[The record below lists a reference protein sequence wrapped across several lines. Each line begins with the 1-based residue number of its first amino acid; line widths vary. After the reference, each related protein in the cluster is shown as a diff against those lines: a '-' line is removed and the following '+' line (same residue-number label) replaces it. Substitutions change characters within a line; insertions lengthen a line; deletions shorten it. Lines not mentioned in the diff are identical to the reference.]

1 MRTCFNAQE
10 KSTNPLWTNSPSSA
24 KFIPSSL
31 AISARPCHI
40 RAGIT
45 TPICTE
51 GSHFCGIKVW
61 LDFPNISRRI

>member
-10 KSTNPLWTNSPSSA
+10 EIYQASMDEIAQLREINPELSRYIGP
-24 KFIPSSL
+24 
-31 AISARPCHI
+31 PCHL
-40 RAGIT
+40 RSGIT

-61 LDFPNISRRI
+61 LDFPNIIRRI